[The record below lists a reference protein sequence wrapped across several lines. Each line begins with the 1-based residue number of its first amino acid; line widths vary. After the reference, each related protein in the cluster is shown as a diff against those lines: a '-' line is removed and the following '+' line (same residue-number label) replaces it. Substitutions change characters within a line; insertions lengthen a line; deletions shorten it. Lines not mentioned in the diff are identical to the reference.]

1 MSSNPTGSTT
11 SPHPQ
16 QIGTARSALQV
27 RAFRYVLL
35 GSFMSQ
41 IGTWMQTIVLG
52 AFIYDRTK
60 SPLAVGIITFAQLG
74 PMLFLPTVGGWMTDR
89 FDVRKFIL
97 IMQTWQVL
105 CVLTLAYVLAR
116 PELYFT
122 GVFLCVLGVGIGNAL
137 IGPAWGS
144 SVPSLVGPENLRAAV
159 SLNSTQMNAARVIG
173 PALGGILFPII
184 GASGVML
191 LNAASFVFVMS
202 AVYLVRFPA
211 RKPGPNA
218 TSGLSGGIEMLREDP
233 FVRRIIVSVF
243 ALALFTLTF
252 LYQLPTIAGQNFGI
266 DVESSAYGWLY
277 ACLGGGAVLGAIGL
291 STFLVRR
298 NPFKVIGSGLI
309 GVSVILAIL
318 LFVRQAPLA
327 YPLIFVLGIS
337 YQLVVI
343 GLNASAQSHVPLER
357 RGHLMGLWM
366 TALGGTVP
374 IGMLLAGAVAQRTS
388 ITVVIGYGCVVAV
401 WVTWRLRPT
410 KMRQL
415 EKESTQL
422 GLASTS

>member
-1 MSSNPTGSTT
+1 MSAQPTGSTK
-11 SPHPQ
+11 SPHLQ

-97 IMQTWQVL
+97 ILQSWQVL
-105 CVLTLAYVLAR
+105 CVITLAYVLAR
-116 PELYFT
+116 PELYFA

-159 SLNSTQMNAARVIG
+159 SLNSTQMNAARVVG
-173 PALGGILFPII
+173 PALGGILFPLI

-191 LNAASFVFVMS
+191 LNAASFIFVMT
-202 AVYLVRFPA
+202 AIYFVRFPV
-211 RKPGPNA
+211 RKPGGSP
-218 TSGLSGGIEMLREDP
+218 TSGLGGGIEMLREDP
-233 FVRRIIVSVF
+233 FVRRIISSIF
-243 ALALFTLTF
+243 ALAIFTLTF
-252 LYQLPTIAGQNFGI
+252 LYQLPTIAGANFGI
-266 DVESSAYGWLY
+266 DVESPAYGWLY
-277 ACLGGGAVLGAIGL
+277 ACLGGGAVVGAISL

-298 NPFKVIGSGLI
+298 DPFKVIRFGLI
-309 GVSVILAIL
+309 GVTAIL
-318 LFVRQAPLA
+318 GILIVTRQAFLA
-327 YPLIFVLGIS
+327 YPLIFFLGIS
-337 YQLVVI
+337 YQLVI
-343 GLNASAQSHVPLER
+343 IALNASAQTHVPLER

-366 TALGGTVP
+366 TGFGGMVP

-388 ITVVIGYGCVVAV
+388 ITVVIGYGCLVAA
-401 WVTWRLRPT
+401 WVTWRLRPK

>member
-1 MSSNPTGSTT
+1 
-11 SPHPQ
+11 
-16 QIGTARSALQV
+16 
-27 RAFRYVLL
+27 
-35 GSFMSQ
+35 MSQ

-60 SPLAVGIITFAQLG
+60 SPLAVGVITFAQLG

-116 PELYFT
+116 PELYFA

-211 RKPGPNA
+211 RKPGANA
-218 TSGLSGGIEMLREDP
+218 TSGLGGGLEMMREDP

-252 LYQLPTIAGQNFGI
+252 LYELPAIAGADFGI
-266 DVESSAYGWLY
+266 DVASSAYGWLY

-298 NPFKVIGSGLI
+298 DPFKVIGSGLI
-309 GVSVILAIL
+309 GVTTILAIL
-318 LFVRQAPLA
+318 LFVRQASLA
-327 YPLIFVLGIS
+327 YPLIFILGIS

-343 GLNASAQSHVPLER
+343 GLNASAQSHVPIER

-374 IGMLLAGAVAQRTS
+374 IGMLLAGVIAQRTS
-388 ITVVIGYGCVVAV
+388 ITVVIGYGCVVAA
-401 WVTWRLRPT
+401 WVTWRLRPS
-410 KMRQL
+410 KMRRL

-422 GLASTS
+422 GLASTR

>member
-1 MSSNPTGSTT
+1 
-11 SPHPQ
+11 
-16 QIGTARSALQV
+16 
-27 RAFRYVLL
+27 
-35 GSFMSQ
+35 MSQ

-60 SPLAVGIITFAQLG
+60 SPFAVGIITFAQLG

-105 CVLTLAYVLAR
+105 CVLALAYVLAR
-116 PELYFT
+116 PELSFT
-122 GVFLCVLGVGIGNAL
+122 GIFLCVLGVGIGNAM

-144 SVPSLVGPENLRAAV
+144 SVPSLAGPENLRAAV

-191 LNAASFVFVMS
+191 LNAASFAFVMA
-202 AVYLVRFPA
+202 AVYLVRFPT
-211 RKPGPNA
+211 RTPGVNA
-218 TSGLSGGIEMLREDP
+218 TSGLGGGLEMLRTDP

-252 LYQLPTIAGQNFGI
+252 LYQLPTIAGANFGI
-266 DVESSAYGWLY
+266 DVKSSAYGWLY
-277 ACLGGGAVLGAIGL
+277 ASLGGGAVLGAIGL

-298 NPFKVIGSGLI
+298 DPFKVIRSGLI
-309 GVSVILAIL
+309 GVTVILAVL
-318 LFVRQAPLA
+318 LVVRQASLA
-327 YPLIFVLGIS
+327 YPLIFILGIS

-388 ITVVIGYGCVVAV
+388 ITVVIGYGCVVAA
-401 WVTWRLRPT
+401 WVTWRLRPS
-410 KMRQL
+410 KMHRL
-415 EKESTQL
+415 EKESTHL
-422 GLASTS
+422 GLASTR

>member
-1 MSSNPTGSTT
+1 
-11 SPHPQ
+11 
-16 QIGTARSALQV
+16 
-27 RAFRYVLL
+27 
-35 GSFMSQ
+35 MSQ

-52 AFIYDRTK
+52 AFIYDRTQ
-60 SPLAVGIITFAQLG
+60 SPLAVGVITFAQLG

-105 CVLTLAYVLAR
+105 CVLTLAYALAR

-191 LNAASFVFVMS
+191 LNAASFVFVMT

-211 RKPGPNA
+211 RKPGANA
-218 TSGLSGGIEMLREDP
+218 TSGLSGGLEMMREDP

-252 LYQLPTIAGQNFGI
+252 LYQLPTIAAQNFGI
-266 DVESSAYGWLY
+266 NVESSAYGWLY

-298 NPFKVIGSGLI
+298 DPFKVIGTGLI
-309 GVSVILAIL
+309 GVCLMLATL
-318 LFVRQAPLA
+318 LFVRQTSLA

-366 TALGGTVP
+366 TALGGMVP

-388 ITVVIGYGCVVAV
+388 ITVVIGYGLLVAIC
-401 WVTWRLRPT
+401 VTWRLRPS

-415 EKESTQL
+415 ESESTQL
-422 GLASTS
+422 GLASTR

>member
-1 MSSNPTGSTT
+1 
-11 SPHPQ
+11 
-16 QIGTARSALQV
+16 
-27 RAFRYVLL
+27 
-35 GSFMSQ
+35 
-41 IGTWMQTIVLG
+41 
-52 AFIYDRTK
+52 
-60 SPLAVGIITFAQLG
+60 
-74 PMLFLPTVGGWMTDR
+74 
-89 FDVRKFIL
+89 
-97 IMQTWQVL
+97 MQTWQVL
-105 CVLTLAYVLAR
+105 CVLTLAYALAR

-191 LNAASFVFVMS
+191 LNAASFVFVMT

-211 RKPGPNA
+211 RKPGA
-218 TSGLSGGIEMLREDP
+218 STTSGLGGGLEMMREDP

-252 LYQLPTIAGQNFGI
+252 LYQLPTIAAENFGI
-266 DVESSAYGWLY
+266 DVESPAYGWLY

-298 NPFKVIGSGLI
+298 DPFKVIGAGLI
-309 GVSVILAIL
+309 GVCLMLATLI
-318 LFVRQAPLA
+318 FVRQTSLA

-337 YQLVVI
+337 YQLVII

-366 TALGGTVP
+366 TALGGMVP

-388 ITVVIGYGCVVAV
+388 ITVVIGYGLLVAI
-401 WVTWRLRPT
+401 WVTWRLRPS

-415 EKESTQL
+415 ESESTQL